1 MKNKLLVIIMLAL
14 IVCISTTA
22 MSSIAFAESTD
33 EANAFTSDPTKIH
46 IAEENQG
53 WQGASRWYS
62 QPLWYCDNNSY
73 SPTSHNYKYCEY
85 NTSVISNLP
94 YYRVMATDDYETIEL
109 AQVETISS
117 SQNSDTNTGVYIT
130 FQSNNI
136 SYGSGIYLNG
146 DEYILGALT
155 SELMIFGSTTKVG
168 TGKVLYRQGPLVNG
182 GSWGD
187 WSYADLGT
195 NTSIY
200 FPADKAVQLVVI
212 YEVKEEKL
220 HWYQSHKYYRC
231 LGYYRFDTGV
241 VQ

>member
-1 MKNKLLVIIMLAL
+1 MKNKLFIILMLIL
-14 IVCISTTA
+14 TICVSTAYVT
-22 MSSIAFAESTD
+22 SIAYAESTNSE
-33 EANAFTSDPTKIH
+33 EAFSSDPTIVH
-46 IAEENQG
+46 LSDDYQG
-53 WQGASRWYS
+53 WNNSSRWYS

-73 SPTSHNYKYCEY
+73 SPTSHDYKYCEY

-94 YYRVMATDDYETIEL
+94 YYKVMATDSYETIEL
-109 AQVETISS
+109 SQVETLSS
-117 SQNSDTNTGVYIT
+117 PDNSETNSGVFVT

-136 SYGSGIYLNG
+136 SYASGIYLNG

-155 SELMIFGSTTKVG
+155 SELQIFGSTTKVG
-168 TGKVLYRQGPLVNG
+168 AGKVLYRQGALVNG
-182 GSWGD
+182 GTWGG

-200 FPADKAVQLVVI
+200 FPANVAVQLAVI

-231 LGYYRFDTGV
+231 LGYYRFNTGV
-241 VQ
+241 V

>member
-1 MKNKLLVIIMLAL
+1 MLVLTIC
-14 IVCISTTA
+14 VSTVSVTTT
-22 MSSIAFAESTD
+22 AFAESATQ
-33 EANAFTSDPTKIH
+33 ENAFSSDPTIIH
-46 IAEENQG
+46 TTNDNQG
-53 WQGASRWYS
+53 WSNTTRWYS
-62 QPLWYCDNNSY
+62 QPLWYCDSNTY
-73 SPTSHNYKYCEY
+73 SPTSHDYKYCEY

-94 YYRVMATDDYETIEL
+94 YYRVMATDSFETIEL
-109 AQVETISS
+109 SQVETISS
-117 SQNSDTNTGVYIT
+117 PQNSDTNTGVYIT

-136 SYGSGIYLNG
+136 SYASGIYLNG

-168 TGKVLYRQGPLVNG
+168 SGKVLYRQGAVQNG
-182 GSWGD
+182 STWGS

-200 FPADKAVQLVVI
+200 FPANVAVQLVVI

-231 LGYYRFDTGV
+231 LGYYRFNTGV
-241 VQ
+241 A